1 MSLPRKRKTPEKT
14 AMPIELLVSPSLSPS
29 FPARYVEHA
38 AITVSEERKILV
50 SPTTAPARG
59 ADGSTITYVVKD
71 PLARHYFH
79 FLEVVIWIYAL
90 QQEYFPSIAVENIL
104 FEDPEWNKIDPNI
117 AQSDILASLFEDAN
131 TLSAEECGRIDARH
145 CVVIDR
151 ALDRSPI
158 NKFCEPSLG
167 FSWKWVPRMQAK
179 ILAGLTLR
187 RRGAHERTR
196 ILYVRNEP
204 PRHLLPDLEERLLL
218 TLARFGEIEP
228 VDLAGRRLREQME
241 LAIEADIMVGVHG
254 IGLNNALWLPPG
266 ATVIELFPP
275 GVHHYDHQIICEMLG
290 LPYFGLEGDILYR
303 DGSRFGPP
311 YGHEPEHINRPV
323 EVVNFAALE
332 NIIARRAAG

>member
-167 FSWKWVPRMQAK
+167 FSWKWVPRMQAE
-179 ILAGLTLR
+179 ILDGLGLR
-187 RRGAHERTR
+187 RRDGGAAPR
-196 ILYVRNEP
+196 IVYARQEP
-204 PRHLLPDLEERLLL
+204 PRHLLPEIEEPLLL
-218 TLARFGEIEP
+218 LLARHGEIMP
-228 VDLAGRRLREQME
+228 VDLSAKPLREQM
-241 LAIEADIMVGVHG
+241 AIAAGADIMIGVYG
-254 IGLNNALWLPPG
+254 GGLANALWLAPG
-266 ATVIELFPP
+266 ATLIEIFPP
-275 GVHHYDHQIICEMLG
+275 GVHHYDHQVICEMLG
-290 LPYFGLEGDILYR
+290 LRYFGLEGDIIHR

-311 YGHEPEHINRPV
+311 YGHAPEEVNRPV
-323 EVVNFAALE
+323 EVVNFATIETIL
-332 NIIARRAAG
+332 ARNAAI